1 MARTKW
7 DVKEFVISLR
17 VRITAAMDKR
27 LKRRARSRSAT
38 VSKVVRKAIETEL
51 SKEQNNGKHKDM

>member
-17 VRITAAMDKR
+17 VRISAAMDKR
-27 LKRRARSRSAT
+27 LKRRARARGKT
-38 VSKVVRKAIETEL
+38 VSKVVREAIETEM
-51 SKEQNNGKHKDM
+51 SKDKNNGKH